1 MNFNK
6 WIQSKDNNWNKL
18 ILNLLSRS
26 DSIKKWNKILLIKL
40 TNCMHKLIPR
50 VWKLNIFILRII
62 LCMKNIEILNISSN
76 KLRGISRYYL
86 KSYSRWFFK
95 TIGKNFAN

>member
-1 MNFNK
+1 
-6 WIQSKDNNWNKL
+6 
-18 ILNLLSRS
+18 
-26 DSIKKWNKILLIKL
+26 
-40 TNCMHKLIPR
+40 MHKLIPR

-86 KSYSRWFFK
+86 KSYWQ
-95 TIGKNFAN
+95 